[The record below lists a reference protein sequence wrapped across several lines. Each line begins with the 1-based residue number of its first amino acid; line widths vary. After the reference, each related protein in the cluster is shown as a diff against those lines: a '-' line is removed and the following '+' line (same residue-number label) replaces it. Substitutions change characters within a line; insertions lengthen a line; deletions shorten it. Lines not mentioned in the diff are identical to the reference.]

1 MGEPSVSYTGREL
14 FYEST
19 GISLSI
25 PAAPC
30 EKAVGISVEVV
41 YDDYILPSGY
51 SNMPV
56 VSDMFQITASDT
68 LPAPVTV
75 RMEHCGVVEEKN
87 SLVHIIA
94 HGSPP
99 YQFKLLYGGR
109 FPLHRSY
116 AEVQM
121 KKFSILAILAHK
133 LGWRMSLSMQVFYQ
147 RNNTVTFVATK
158 NIQSHLRAI
167 KEKYA
172 GAVDTSEMSMLC
184 DYTSNAITLNI
195 PTEPQAG
202 WAIEPKFQPTQI
214 LTTLI
219 REYRPGRTP
228 PSVELDIRWM
238 GEGEPRAKNVKIG
251 IKGCSIE
258 SFTLSCNPS
267 HMPTA
272 LHPIGPLPVLALS
285 QGQPSYPPSLQ
296 STASSDTSQFHTPP
310 VPEGIIILFSS
321 SPSSVKH
328 AYSTASNR
336 TATSCTLAPRVS
348 PITSVTCSFRHI
360 SISHSTSTSGTRR
373 YCSFYCFSLMPN
385 TYLLCSYHTTQ

>member
-1 MGEPSVSYTGREL
+1 MGEPSVSYTGRKV
-14 FYEST
+14 FYESS
-19 GISLSI
+19 GMNLSI

-30 EKAVGISVEVV
+30 EKTVGISVEVV
-41 YDDYILPSGY
+41 HDDYILPSGY
-51 SNMPV
+51 RTMPV
-56 VSDMFQITASDT
+56 VSDMYQITATDT

-99 YQFKLLYGGR
+99 YRFKLLYGGR

-133 LGWRMSLSMQVFYQ
+133 LGWRMSLSMQVFYR

-158 NIQSHLRAI
+158 NIQSQIRAI

-172 GAVDTSEMSMLC
+172 GSVDTSEMSMLC
-184 DYTSNAITLNI
+184 DYTTRAITLNI

-202 WAIEPKFQPTQI
+202 WAIVPKFRPAQI

-219 REYRPGRTP
+219 REYRPGKVP
-228 PSVELDIRWM
+228 PSIQLDIKWT
-238 GEGEPRAKNVKIG
+238 GEGQPGAKDVEIG

-258 SFTLSCNPS
+258 SFTLSCNTS
-267 HMPTA
+267 HMPMA
-272 LHPIGPLPVLALS
+272 LQPIGPLPVMAMP
-285 QGQPSYPPSLQ
+285 QGQPSSSPSLQ
-296 STASSDTSQFHTPP
+296 STASTSDTSQFHTPP
-310 VPEGIIILFSS
+310 LPEGIIFS
-321 SPSSVKH
+321 PP
-328 AYSTASNR
+328 
-336 TATSCTLAPRVS
+336 L
-348 PITSVTCSFRHI
+348 
-360 SISHSTSTSGTRR
+360 
-373 YCSFYCFSLMPN
+373 
-385 TYLLCSYHTTQ
+385 